1 MKNLKAIIILMIVGI
16 TGNDISARNP
26 VEIIRLMEDNM
37 RGDASYTEMT
47 MEVVRPRYTREIS
60 MRSWTLGDD
69 FALINITAPARD
81 EGTGFL
87 KRGNDIWNYV
97 PNIDRTIK
105 MPPSMMSQSWMG
117 SDFTNDDLVQGTS
130 RVDDFTHELAGTE
143 TVDGRECWVIEM
155 TPRPEAPVV
164 YEKVMVWV
172 IQEFYLPA
180 KIENYDEHG
189 DLVNTIRF
197 REIETLGGRRIPT
210 VTEMIPEDKR
220 NHRTVIRT
228 HDADFNIN
236 LSQGFFSIEN
246 LTRKR

>member
-1 MKNLKAIIILMIVGI
+1 VPEYVQLKSAEVKSITLDIVEQPMQRILTQNINDMNNLKVIITALILAI
-16 TGNDISARNP
+16 TGTAAMAQDPAD
-26 VEIIRLMEDNM
+26 IIRRMEDNM

-130 RVDDFTHELAGTE
+130 RVDDFPMNSGE
-143 TVDGRECWVIEM
+143 
-155 TPRPEAPVV
+155 
-164 YEKVMVWV
+164 
-172 IQEFYLPA
+172 
-180 KIENYDEHG
+180 
-189 DLVNTIRF
+189 
-197 REIETLGGRRIPT
+197 
-210 VTEMIPEDKR
+210 
-220 NHRTVIRT
+220 
-228 HDADFNIN
+228 
-236 LSQGFFSIEN
+236 
-246 LTRKR
+246 RKRLTEGNVMLLK